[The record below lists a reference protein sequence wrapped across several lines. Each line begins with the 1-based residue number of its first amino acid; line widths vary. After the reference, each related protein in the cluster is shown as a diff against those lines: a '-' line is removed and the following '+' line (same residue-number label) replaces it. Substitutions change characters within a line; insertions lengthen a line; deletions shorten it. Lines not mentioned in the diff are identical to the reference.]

1 MAYAAGSVIQT
12 DDLGKIINNTS
23 GSGNNAEMANY
34 NLFTVTTSAT
44 ISSVTKYFTTFY
56 ARGSGTVECTAIAQ
70 PKDAFDKTK
79 TGRIFHYALALSG
92 TVFSTSG
99 GKYYENGSHSVTIK
113 VVQVR
118 GIM

>member
-1 MAYAAGSVIQT
+1 MAYAAGSIIQT

-56 ARGSGTVECTAIAQ
+56 VRGSGTVECTAIAQ